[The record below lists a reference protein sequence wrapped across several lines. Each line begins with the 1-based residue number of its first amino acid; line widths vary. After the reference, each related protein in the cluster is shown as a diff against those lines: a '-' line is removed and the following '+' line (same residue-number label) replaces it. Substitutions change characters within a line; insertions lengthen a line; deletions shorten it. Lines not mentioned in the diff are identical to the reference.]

1 MMEKLSM
8 GGHKESI
15 LALKNHGLCHK
26 EKLNFEEAINFLLKA
41 KRVAD
46 IELEDDHKW
55 KVMIETQLAV
65 LYHCVG
71 RAEEAKEVMKKWTRD
86 E

>member
-1 MMEKLSM
+1 M
-8 GGHKESI
+8 
-15 LALKNHGLCHK
+15 
-26 EKLNFEEAINFLLKA
+26 LLKA
-41 KRVAD
+41 KRVTD

-71 RAEEAKEVMKKWTRD
+71 RAEKAKEVMKKGLEMNKKLGRYLSQLANKF
-86 E
+86 EIRQFLKCYPGALL